1 MVAFCGST
9 PTHAPAVF
17 WAWRA
22 TIAGQARVPP
32 AGRLGREAI
41 SVHRRRLMGRP
52 DPITELRA
60 ATAVLLA
67 RQTKDSVAHPVDHL
81 AVRLQALVA
90 VLKVKF
96 RAGRRPARRML
107 RAVLLVAA
115 VDLIGDHSRGRKMPR
130 AFPLVV
136 AADSIVEPSPHRTLG
151 PLAVQLPAS
160 HLDAVVVL
168 IVALDASAL
177 PTMLLAAAAASHSGK
192 LCAFS

>member
-1 MVAFCGST
+1 
-9 PTHAPAVF
+9 
-17 WAWRA
+17 
-22 TIAGQARVPP
+22 
-32 AGRLGREAI
+32 
-41 SVHRRRLMGRP
+41 MGRP

-67 RQTKDSVAHPVDHL
+67 RQTKDSVADPVDHL
-81 AVRLQALVA
+81 AVPLKALVA

-96 RAGRRPARRML
+96 RAGHRPARRIR

-115 VDLIGDHSRGRKMPR
+115 AASIADHSPGRRPAPR
-130 AFPLVV
+130 MGPAVPLVV
-136 AADSIVEPSPHRTLG
+136 AAASIAEPSPRRTPG

-168 IVALDASAL
+168 IVALAASAV
-177 PTMLLAAAAASHSGK
+177 PMMLLAAAAASDCGK

>member
-1 MVAFCGST
+1 MR
-9 PTHAPAVF
+9 APAAF
-17 WAWRA
+17 WACRA
-22 TIAGQARVPP
+22 TIEEGQARVPP
-32 AGRLGREAI
+32 VGRLGREAI
-41 SVHRRRLMGRP
+41 SVHRRRLMDRP
-52 DPITELRA
+52 GPITERRA
-60 ATAVLLA
+60 AAAVLLA
-67 RQTKDSVAHPVDHL
+67 RQIKDSVADPVDHL
-81 AVRLQALVA
+81 AGPLRALIA

-96 RAGRRPARRML
+96 RAGRRPARRMR

-136 AADSIVEPSPHRTLG
+136 AADSIVEPSPRRTLG
-151 PLAVQLPAS
+151 PLAVQLRAS

-177 PTMLLAAAAASHSGK
+177 PMMLLAAAAASDSGR